1 MGYFDSDAEEMLEV
15 YLLETRQLTG
25 QLSSVLLDAEKNNAF
40 TQEDIHSIFRVMHTI
55 KSSSAMMGL
64 AEMSS
69 MAHKLE
75 DLFAYY
81 RDQKGMLQQPEPE
94 LFDLLLAALDHVEE
108 ELEKMAREDYRPRS
122 TKDIEMQADAY
133 LKKLAG
139 GQEDDEAC
147 SEEQSEERIPGG
159 LREKSGHVARV
170 VFEENCRMENVRA
183 YMLVR
188 QISGLCSCVETYPT
202 DLDKG
207 ADVEEYI
214 NKHGVFIRFETEHEK
229 EVVET
234 LSKGLFV
241 KKCEVL
247 SEKQK
252 APAAEDKKEE
262 IKYTAPQQSRDNE
275 FLSVRSDRLDK
286 LQNLAGEMIIQI
298 QSLDNSLNN
307 LGLHDLSQGAAY
319 QLNRLIYEVE
329 RTVMETRMVPVEKV
343 VPKLRR
349 ILRDISK
356 QQQKEIDLVVECANI
371 EADKSVVE
379 LVSEALIHL
388 IRNAVDHG
396 IEAPEERLAA
406 AKNRKGTIRFTVE
419 GLSGELLVTISD
431 DGRGID
437 EEAVLEKAE
446 EQGRLNRPKETYQ
459 FDEICELLLQPGF
472 TTNEEVTAYS
482 GRGVGL
488 DVVKK
493 SIEETGGN
501 LRIHSQ
507 PGKGSEFLITVPL
520 TLATIEC
527 VRFQV
532 AEYRFSLPARYV
544 FRFMD
549 YRSKKAYIQNTNGR
563 LHILYEGQMVPLIDL
578 RSFYRIGGQVPNS
591 SIIVYVK
598 NMEKEGCILIDSM
611 FQQKRVVVRP
621 LPPFLGMNYR
631 RRTGITGCSTMGD
644 GVICSSLDIG
654 LLITQYEKEGVY
666 GTE

>member
-40 TQEDIHSIFRVMHTI
+40 TQEDIHSIFRIMHTI

-75 DLFAYY
+75 DLFAFY
-81 RDQKGMLQQPEPE
+81 RDQNGSLQQPEPE
-94 LFDLLLAALDHVEE
+94 LFDLLLAALDHVED
-108 ELEKMAREDYRPRS
+108 ELGQMAGEGYRPGS
-122 TKDIEMQADAY
+122 TKEIEARADVY
-133 LKKLAG
+133 LKKLVG
-139 GQEDDEAC
+139 GQSEQDGYL
-147 SEEQSEERIPGG
+147 EEQGDQTIPGG
-159 LREKSGHVARV
+159 LGEKNGLVARV
-170 VFEENCRMENVRA
+170 MFEENCRMENVRA

-188 QISGLCSCVETYPT
+188 QISGLCSCVETYPAS
-202 DLDKG
+202 LEKG

-214 NKHGVFIRFETEHEK
+214 NKHGVFIRFETEREE

-241 KKCEVL
+241 KACNVV
-247 SEKQK
+247 SEKRK
-252 APAAEDKKEE
+252 AAEPAEKQGEQ
-262 IKYTAPQQSRDNE
+262 KYTAPHENKDSE

-286 LQNLAGEMIIQI
+286 LQNLTGEMIIQI
-298 QSLDNSLNN
+298 QSLDNSLGA
-307 LGLHDLSQGAAY
+307 LGLNELREGAAY
-319 QLNRLIYEVE
+319 QLGRLIYEVE
-329 RTVMETRMVPVEKV
+329 RTVMKTRMVPVERV

-349 ILRDISK
+349 ILRDISRE
-356 QQQKEIDLVVECANI
+356 QQKEIDLVVECANI

-379 LVSEALIHL
+379 LISEALIHL

-396 IEAPEERLAA
+396 IETPEERLAA
-406 AKNRKGTIRFTVE
+406 GKNRRGTIRFTVE

-437 EEAVLEKAE
+437 EEKILEKAE
-446 EQGRLNRPKETYQ
+446 EQGRLTRPKETYES
-459 FDEICELLLQPGF
+459 DEICELILQPGF
-472 TTNEEVTAYS
+472 TTNEEVTVYS

-493 SIEETGGN
+493 SMEDTGGN
-501 LRIHSQ
+501 LRIRSRA
-507 PGKGSEFLITVPL
+507 GKGSEFVITVPL

-549 YRSKKAYIQNTNGR
+549 YRSNKANIRETNGR
-563 LHILYEGQMVPLIDL
+563 RYILYEGRMVPLVDL
-578 RSFYRIGGQVPNS
+578 RAFYSMGGEIPDS
-591 SIIVYVK
+591 SIIIYVK
-598 NMEKEGCILIDSM
+598 SMETEGCVLIDSM

-621 LPPFLGMNYR
+621 LPAFLGVNYR
-631 RRTGITGCSTMGD
+631 KKTGITGCSTMGD
-644 GVICSSLDIG
+644 GVICASLDIG
-654 LLITQYEKEGVY
+654 LLIAQYEKEAVY
-666 GTE
+666 GIE

>member
-40 TQEDIHSIFRVMHTI
+40 TQEDIHSIFRIMHTI

-75 DLFAYY
+75 DLFAFY
-81 RDQKGMLQQPEPE
+81 RDQNGILQQPEPE
-94 LFDLLLAALDHVEE
+94 LFDLLLAALDHVED
-108 ELEKMAREDYRPRS
+108 ELGQMVREDYRPGS
-122 TKDIEMQADAY
+122 TKEIETRADVY
-133 LKKLAG
+133 LKKLVG
-139 GQEDDEAC
+139 GQNKQDG
-147 SEEQSEERIPGG
+147 SLEEQGDQKIPGG
-159 LREKSGHVARV
+159 LGAKDGFVARV
-170 VFEENCRMENVRA
+170 MFEENCRMENVRA

-188 QISGLCSCVETYPT
+188 QISGLCSCVETYPAN
-202 DLDKG
+202 LEKG

-214 NKHGVFIRFETEHEK
+214 NKHGVFIRFETEHEE

-241 KKCEVL
+241 KACDVV
-247 SEKQK
+247 SEKCKVSKPAEKQDEQK
-252 APAAEDKKEE
+252 YVAPHENKD
-262 IKYTAPQQSRDNE
+262 SE

-286 LQNLAGEMIIQI
+286 LQNLTGEMIIQI
-298 QSLDNSLNN
+298 QSLDNSLGA
-307 LGLHDLSQGAAY
+307 LGLNDLREGVAY
-319 QLNRLIYEVE
+319 QLGRLIYEVE
-329 RTVMETRMVPVEKV
+329 RTVMKARMVPVERV

-349 ILRDISK
+349 ILRDISRE
-356 QQQKEIDLVVECANI
+356 QQKEIDLVVECANI

-379 LVSEALIHL
+379 LISEALIHL

-396 IEAPEERLAA
+396 IETPEERLAA
-406 AKNRKGTIRFTVE
+406 GKNRRGTIRFTVE

-437 EEAVLEKAE
+437 EEKILEKAE
-446 EQGRLNRPKETYQ
+446 EQGRLTMPKENYES
-459 FDEICELLLQPGF
+459 DEICELILQPGF
-472 TTNEEVTAYS
+472 TTNEEVTVYS

-493 SIEETGGN
+493 SMEETGGN
-501 LRIHSQ
+501 LRIRSRA
-507 PGKGSEFLITVPL
+507 GKGSEFVITVPL

-549 YRSKKAYIQNTNGR
+549 YRSNKANIRETNGR
-563 LHILYEGQMVPLIDL
+563 RYILYEDRMVPLIDL
-578 RSFYRIGGQVPNS
+578 RAFYSMGGEIPDS
-591 SIIVYVK
+591 SIIIYVK
-598 NMEKEGCILIDSM
+598 SMETEGCVLIDSM

-621 LPPFLGMNYR
+621 LPPFFGTNYR
-631 RRTGITGCSTMGD
+631 RKTGITGCSTMGD
-644 GVICSSLDIG
+644 GVICASLDIG
-654 LLITQYEKEGVY
+654 LLIAQYEKEAVY
-666 GTE
+666 GIE

>member
-1 MGYFDSDAEEMLEV
+1 
-15 YLLETRQLTG
+15 
-25 QLSSVLLDAEKNNAF
+25 
-40 TQEDIHSIFRVMHTI
+40 
-55 KSSSAMMGL
+55 
-64 AEMSS
+64 
-69 MAHKLE
+69 
-75 DLFAYY
+75 
-81 RDQKGMLQQPEPE
+81 
-94 LFDLLLAALDHVEE
+94 
-108 ELEKMAREDYRPRS
+108 
-122 TKDIEMQADAY
+122 
-133 LKKLAG
+133 
-139 GQEDDEAC
+139 
-147 SEEQSEERIPGG
+147 
-159 LREKSGHVARV
+159 
-170 VFEENCRMENVRA
+170 
-183 YMLVR
+183 MLVR